1 MHPAIFSRTYAAKS
15 AAEVFR
21 AIKRDGYHGAQMNLS
36 SLGLESLP
44 LELPESVAEQAGA
57 LARESGIRIA
67 ALSGTYNMAHPDPN
81 YRREMCRRF
90 INVLQAA
97 QRMDAPIV
105 TLCTGSRNLHNMWES
120 HPENTTPSA
129 WGDLR
134 HELDF
139 ALREAE
145 KQNLILAIEPE
156 PGNVICDA
164 PIARKLL
171 NEIASPRLKIILD
184 AANLLSL
191 KTLSKQRDIMA
202 EAIDLLGPDIVLAH
216 AKDFDAT
223 GKVVAPTTGV
233 VDLRWFTHLLGRT
246 GYDGALIGHGFE
258 AAQSASSVKA
268 LQRLCEIV

>member
-44 LELPESVAEQAGA
+44 LELPESVAEQADA
-57 LARESGIRIA
+57 LARESGIKIA

-81 YRREMCRRF
+81 YRREMRRRF

-105 TLCTGSRNLHNMWES
+105 TLCTGSRNVNNMWEA
-120 HPENTTPSA
+120 HPKNATSA
-129 WGDLR
+129 AYEDLR